1 MERQRASRRGGDGL
15 DRHAHRHVDERRREP
30 RRPHA
35 RLRPARRPLHAADR
49 GRRSERPDAFDRL
62 GDAGAL
68 LSRRQADRLPE
79 RRGRRR
85 QRLGDGQGR
94 QERAAGDEGGLPPR
108 QQPGLAAR
116 RRVHRRAQALHRHPQ
131 PGIRRDLALPQERRQ
146 GCGAQREAE
155 LAEGPRRA
163 GLLARR
169 SLRLLLAGHLPGPR
183 LPVQQERARR
193 DLLDRKARSRG
204 RPHRAVRHRPRR
216 RGAPG
221 AVAGRQAARVRAAA
235 ARQERA
241 LREGP
246 RKRRGA
252 ARLGGARARPAG
264 GVGDPGRLSR
274 LRLDARQP
282 RGRGLGA
289 GQAVARDRRQ
299 RQGPGDP
306 VPRKGHAR
314 GAQGGALPD
323 GGGTGPLRR
332 QAAALGHGR
341 ARRKPRRLLGAR
353 PPVREGPARGNAAT
367 ADEGGRPL
375 RALPEP
381 VARRR
386 ARCLRHLERRQR
398 GQRAHAGAA
407 HRQGDGADEDGRHVP
422 RAALL
427 TRRPHRR
434 LHALARVVPALAV
447 AGRREGGLPRARRR
461 QRRGRARHA
470 RRRRSAV
477 RRGERPRLRDAPG
490 GQQRGGPERH
500 ARQHE
505 PRRQRGARGG
515 EDRRRHRVR
524 GLARRR
530 LDRFRRR
537 LPGVRRGA
545 AADRQ
550 AHRPRAEGGLPAAP
564 AADGARRRVPPLVRR
579 QPQDPLRARRR
590 AVHRQARGQLRL
602 RRGRA
607 RRAAE
612 AARARAEDRLQ
623 RRSGQA
629 ARELGAHGRAHRHD
643 ARRRGDRRRRPRR
656 ARQPHRGRRPARQRR
671 GPRRSRDGRRVRQDD
686 RAGAGRR
693 ALARLDG
700 RGGADP
706 AAELDRLRVARL
718 RRHDAARP
726 VERHQRDL
734 HPLRAATSRPRRG
747 SRASTRPGRSST
759 APRAPPPRGSTPS
772 TTRSRT

>member
-1 MERQRASRRGGDGL
+1 MAGRSGRPEQDEERHADHQSVRLCCHRARSLHVDGVARCPAGGEAGGEQEGRQEGREEVERQRAPRRGVDGL
-15 DRHAHRHVDERRREP
+15 DRHAHRHVDERGREP

-35 RLRPARRPLHAADR
+35 RLRPARRPVHPADR
-49 GRRSERPDAFDRL
+49 GRRSERPGAFDRL

-85 QRLGDGQGR
+85 QRVGDGQGR
-94 QERAAGDEGGLPPR
+94 QQRAAGDQGGLPSR
-108 QQPGLAAR
+108 QQPRLAPE
-116 RRVHRRAQALHRHPQ
+116 RRVHRGAQALHRDAQ
-131 PGIRRDLALPQERRQ
+131 PRLRRDLALPPQRRQ
-146 GCGAQREAE
+146 GDSPQREAE

-163 GLLARR
+163 GVFAGRA
-169 SLRLLLAGHLPGPR
+169 LRLLLAGHLAGPR
-183 LPVQQERARR
+183 LPIQQERARR
-193 DLLDRKARSRG
+193 DLLDRTARSRG

-221 AVAGRQAARVRAAA
+221 AVARRQAARVRAAP

-246 RKRRGA
+246 RERRGA

-274 LRLDARQP
+274 LRLDSRQP

-289 GQAVARDRRQ
+289 GKAVARRRRH
-299 RQGPGDP
+299 RQGTGDP
-306 VPRKGHAR
+306 VPREGHAR

-323 GGGTGPLRR
+323 GRRAGPLRR

-353 PPVREGPARGNAAT
+353 PPVREGPALGSAAT
-367 ADEGGRPL
+367 ADEGRRPL

-386 ARCLRHLERRQR
+386 ARRLRHLERRQR
-398 GQRAHAGAA
+398 GQRAHARAA

-427 TRRPHRR
+427 TGRPHRR
-434 LHALARVVPALAV
+434 LHALARVVPAVAV
-447 AGRREGGLPRARRR
+447 AGRREGRLPRGRRR
-461 QRRGRARHA
+461 QRRARARHA
-470 RRRRSAV
+470 RGRRTAV
-477 RRGERPRLRDAPG
+477 RRVERSRLRDAAG
-490 GQQRGGPERH
+490 DQQRGGPERH

-524 GLARRR
+524 ALARRQ
-530 LDRFRRR
+530 LDRLRRR

-550 AHRPRAEGGLPAAP
+550 ARRPRAEGRIPAA
-564 AADGARRRVPPLVRR
+564 AAPHGARGRVPALVRR
-579 QPQDPLRARRR
+579 QPQGPLRARRR

-629 ARELGAHGRAHRHD
+629 ARELGAHGRAHRH
-643 ARRRGDRRRRPRR
+643 AC
-656 ARQPHRGRRPARQRR
+656 
-671 GPRRSRDGRRVRQDD
+671 
-686 RAGAGRR
+686 
-693 ALARLDG
+693 
-700 RGGADP
+700 
-706 AAELDRLRVARL
+706 
-718 RRHDAARP
+718 
-726 VERHQRDL
+726 
-734 HPLRAATSRPRRG
+734 AATR
-747 SRASTRPGRSST
+747 
-759 APRAPPPRGSTPS
+759 
-772 TTRSRT
+772 